1 MALQIIYNEIQEL
14 KKDIEDI
21 KISLEKLTKELAND

>member
-14 KKDIEDI
+14 KNEIHDI
-21 KISLEKLTKELAND
+21 KISLEKLAKELADE

>member
-14 KKDIEDI
+14 KNDIDDI
-21 KISLEKLTKELAND
+21 KISLEKLVKELADD

>member
-14 KKDIEDI
+14 KNDIDDI
-21 KISLEKLTKELAND
+21 KISLEKLVKELTDD

>member
-14 KKDIEDI
+14 KNEIDDI
-21 KISLEKLTKELAND
+21 KISLEKLVKELADD

>member
-14 KKDIEDI
+14 KNDINDI
-21 KISLEKLTKELAND
+21 KISLEKLVKELADD